1 MEAEII
7 MAPPI
12 AAAAITALAT
22 AGTTAYSVNR
32 SNKAANK
39 AAKKAAS
46 NIPEPTKPEA
56 MPVQDDEAA
65 RRERLRAIASLSNTS
80 GRASTFLT
88 GSRLGDDTAAPGR
101 GGMAMG

>member
-12 AAAAITALAT
+12 AAAAITALAS
-22 AGTTAYSVNR
+22 AGTAAYSVNR
-32 SNKAANK
+32 SNK

-56 MPVQDDEAA
+56 MPVQDNEAA

>member
-1 MEAEII
+1 
-7 MAPPI
+7 MADPVSI
-12 AAAAITALAT
+12 AAITALAT
-22 AGTTAYSVNR
+22 AGTAGASVYNASESR
-32 SNKAANK
+32 K

-65 RRERLRAIASLSNTS
+65 RRERLRAIASLSNAS